1 MSTWRTRARSEFP
14 GDDDHAAEPAPG
26 ALTDEVSAVARA
38 LLDVAPYPMAV
49 LDVDFRF
56 VAVNAAL
63 TRRTGLEAEHYV
75 GRTVD
80 ELASAAQWDAIGPLF
95 RRARAGEEVAEPEVE
110 VDAGGGLRSE
120 LRTFTVRPVRVD
132 EAIIGIAVAFTD
144 EAMRERAEHDLR
156 LRTDLYRM
164 LSRTARAAA
173 ASADPSALYDEVCRI
188 VVETGRFR
196 CAWVG
201 VVEDDALP
209 LRARAGDD
217 AGYFDTLQVSL
228 DPDDPR
234 SQGPTGRAVLQ
245 GVPTVFNDF
254 LASARMKPWKAAAAE
269 SGIRSSAAI
278 PFKER
283 GRVVATL
290 SVYADAPGFFTD
302 DLVETLGEIGPT
314 VSLALDRFAETHE
327 RERQEQQ
334 ARELEDQLRQSAK
347 MEAIGTLA
355 GGVAHDFNNTL
366 TVIRNTVQLL
376 LDAGALTPEQT
387 QRLEQ
392 IDLAAESAAGL
403 TSQLLTFGRRQVRS
417 PQTLRLDDAV
427 RASASMIQRLVR
439 ESVTITLDLD
449 AADSNLRIDRTEFQ
463 QVVLNL
469 AANARDAMPDGG
481 TLEIRTR
488 VLEIDERI
496 AAGRL
501 DLEPGR
507 YAVLE
512 IADSGTGMDA
522 ETLERMY
529 DPFYT
534 TKELGTG
541 LGLATVFGIV
551 RGSGGHIWAYS
562 EPGLGTT
569 LRLYFPVVSEQPA
582 SDAPAAPTEHAAP
595 TTGSETV
602 LVVEDSEMLRP
613 LVGTMLGSAGYTVLL
628 AADGVEALE
637 IADAHAGPIDLV
649 LTDVVMPRMSGGELA
664 AELERR
670 RPGIRILFTSG
681 YPADTVVRHGIA
693 EARVAFVQKPYVA
706 SELLRQ
712 VRAALD
718 RTPT

>member
-1 MSTWRTRARSEFP
+1 MLIEGLTAV
-14 GDDDHAAEPAPG
+14 AG
-26 ALTDEVSAVARA
+26 ALLE
-38 LLDVAPYPMAV
+38 VAPFPMAV
-49 LDVDFRF
+49 LDLDFRF
-56 VAVNAAL
+56 VAVNEAL
-63 TRRTGLEAEHYV
+63 TSRTGLDADGYL
-75 GRTVD
+75 GRAVD
-80 ELASAAQWDAIGPLF
+80 ELVSAGQWDAIGPLY
-95 RRARAGEEVAEPEVE
+95 RRARDGEHVSEPEVE
-110 VDAGGGLRSE
+110 LDPGGGLGSE
-120 LRTFTVRPVRVD
+120 LRTFTMRPVHIDGQIV
-132 EAIIGIAVAFTD
+132 GIAVAFTD
-144 EAMRERAEHDLR
+144 EPMRARAEHDLR

-173 ASADPSALYDEVCRI
+173 ASADAATLYEEVCRI

-201 VVEDDALP
+201 VVDGDALP
-209 LRARAGDD
+209 LCARAGDD
-217 AGYFDTLQVSL
+217 AGYFDTLEVRL
-228 DPDDPR
+228 DPSDPR

-254 LASARMKPWKAAAAE
+254 LSSTRTTPWKRAAAE
-269 SGIRSSAAI
+269 AGIRSSAAI

-290 SVYADAPGFFTD
+290 SVYADAAGFFTD

-314 VSLALDRFAETHE
+314 VSLALDRFAEARE
-327 RERQEQQ
+327 RERQEAQSH
-334 ARELEDQLRQSAK
+334 ALEDQLRQSAK

-366 TVIRNTVQLL
+366 TVIRNTVELL
-376 LDAGALTPEQT
+376 LEGGQLTPEQQ

-392 IDLAAESAAGL
+392 IDLAAEGAAGL
-403 TSQLLTFGRRQVRS
+403 TSQLLTFGRRQVRR
-417 PQTLRLDDAV
+417 PQTLGLDDEV
-427 RASASMIQRLVR
+427 RASATMIERLVR
-439 ESVTITLDLD
+439 ESVAITLDLD
-449 AADSNLRIDRTEFQ
+449 AGDAQIRIDRTELQ

-488 VLEIDERI
+488 VVDVDEQV

-507 YAVLE
+507 YAFLE
-512 IADSGTGMDA
+512 VADTGTGMDA
-522 ETLERMY
+522 ETLERMF

-534 TKELGTG
+534 TKERGTG

-551 RGSGGHIWAYS
+551 RGSGGHVWAYS

-569 LRLYFPVVSEQPA
+569 LRLYFPVTGEA
-582 SDAPAAPTEHAAP
+582 SVPEAPAARTVLSPPAG
-595 TTGSETV
+595 GSETI

-613 LVGTMLGSAGYTVLL
+613 LVGTILQAAGYTVLL
-628 AADGVEALE
+628 AADGVEALDL
-637 IADAHAGPIDLV
+637 AVAHDGPIDLV

-664 AELERR
+664 IELERR
-670 RPGIRILFTSG
+670 WPGVRILFTSG

-706 SELLRQ
+706 GDLLRQ
-712 VRAALD
+712 VRAMLD
-718 RTPT
+718 GAAA